1 MIKNSKRILIIFST
15 KEKLLHEYFFNLIVR
30 SFLLFK
36 CSISLYRDRS
46 IENLFNQSDQSLGE
60 EGLKRIEKNRGQRG
74 IKNVRT
80 GVKFN
85 VCFSL
90 QVSPGAHSTQWL
102 HTLTLFTFSFLRS
115 ASLLCPYPLF
125 PSVIYISLP
134 FLLLLSLYIYVF
146 FLSFSVCNT
155 CATILLCFNLV
166 THTL

>member
-1 MIKNSKRILIIFST
+1 MIKNSKRILIIFSS
-15 KEKLLHEYFFNLIVR
+15 KEKLLHEYFFNSIVR

-46 IENLFNQSDQSLGE
+46 IENLVNQSDQSFGE

-90 QVSPGAHSTQWL
+90 QVSPGAHSTQ
-102 HTLTLFTFSFLRS
+102 
-115 ASLLCPYPLF
+115 
-125 PSVIYISLP
+125 
-134 FLLLLSLYIYVF
+134 
-146 FLSFSVCNT
+146 
-155 CATILLCFNLV
+155 
-166 THTL
+166 